1 MQVSQ
6 EKLLQ
11 YIHFNRQYNT
21 LLIEHNTK
29 LINQLRME
37 MDTVKPTKPSTQL
50 EVESVQPQG
59 AEVMLVRKEAANPDL
74 ATTTTTTTTTTPPG
88 SVKVLVRKEVDNPVD
103 YFAKTYAEYREGFSA
118 NGLLK
123 KQSI

>member
-29 LINQLRME
+29 LIEQLRTEME
-37 MDTVKPTKPSTQL
+37 TVKATEPSTQL
-50 EVESVQPQG
+50 EVESVQPESGESKQIYYHF
-59 AEVMLVRKEAANPDL
+59 
-74 ATTTTTTTTTTPPG
+74 T
-88 SVKVLVRKEVDNPVD
+88 
-103 YFAKTYAEYREGFSA
+103 FSA
-118 NGLLK
+118 GGPPENTLLCK
-123 KQSI
+123 TLKDC